1 MHEDVRRGPI
11 PGDGLHMVPVLLLAL
26 MVAGAM
32 GNGWLGAMPV
42 AAAAATGWMLARRRR
57 RLAEAQA
64 VAARLA
70 IRYPERGR

>member
-11 PGDGLHMVPVLLLAL
+11 PGDGLHLIPVLLLAL

-32 GNGWLGAMPV
+32 GQGWLWAMPV
-42 AAAAATGWMLARRRR
+42 AVAAATGWMLARRRR
-57 RLAEAQA
+57 RLAEARA

-70 IRYPERGR
+70 VRYPVRGR

>member
-1 MHEDVRRGPI
+1 MHDDVRRGPI

-32 GNGWLGAMPV
+32 GNGWLWAMPV